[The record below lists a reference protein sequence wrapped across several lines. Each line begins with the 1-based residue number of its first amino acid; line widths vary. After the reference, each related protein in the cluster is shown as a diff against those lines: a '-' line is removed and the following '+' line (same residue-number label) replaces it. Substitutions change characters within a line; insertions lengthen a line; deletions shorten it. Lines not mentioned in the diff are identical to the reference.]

1 MKYKIEITEDV
12 KTDLS
17 WFKAQERKEI
27 LTGIKEQLLHEPMKE
42 TRNRKKLRD
51 NSVAPWELRLGKYR
65 IFYQVDN
72 DIVTVV
78 VISVGMKKHNI
89 LYIRGKEIKI

>member
-1 MKYKIEITEDV
+1 MKYKIEITEDA

-17 WFKAQERKEI
+17 WFKAQEQKEI
-27 LTGIKEQLLHEPMKE
+27 LSGIKEQLLYEPMKE

-51 NSVAPWELRLGKYR
+51 NLFAPWELRVGRYR

-72 DIVTVV
+72 DIVTVI

-89 LYIRGKEIKI
+89 LYIRGKEVTL